1 MKTIVIKIS
10 AEELLQ
16 NEGENIVIVLDNTTK
31 GFEKKEVEN
40 KPNDKSVGYF
50 EFMETVIGE
59 LQSAKK
65 ERTAEAYRAAYS
77 CLQKW
82 RNGKEFSI
90 DELTAQMAQEY
101 ETWLRQKGLT
111 INTGS
116 FYMRTIKAVY
126 NRAVERGIVKDVKPF
141 AKVFTGNARTVK
153 RALDMKTI
161 NEIANAEME
170 SERQC
175 FARDMFLFS
184 FYTRGMSFVDMA
196 YLKKTDIKDGILEYQ
211 RKKTGQKLSIRWEGI
226 MQHIVDCHPT
236 ENSIY
241 LLPIIK
247 KCNGRERGQY
257 RSSQRHIN
265 EDLHEIG
272 KKIGVSKPLT
282 MYVAR
287 HSWATIA
294 REMDT
299 PMSVISQGMG
309 HDSER
314 TTQIYL
320 KEIDNGKIDK
330 ANSRIIAQIGSLDN
344 KNASKSQ
351 LTNTAN

>member
-16 NEGENIVIVLDNTTK
+16 NDGENIVIVLDDKMK
-31 GFEKKEVEN
+31 GIVKNETEDTPKRQGMGF
-40 KPNDKSVGYF
+40 F
-50 EFMETVIGE
+50 EFMKTVIDE
-59 LQSAKK
+59 LDKALK
-65 ERTAEAYRAAYS
+65 ERTAEAYRAVLS

-82 RNGKEFSI
+82 RNGEDFALR
-90 DELTAQMAQEY
+90 ELNSKMALDY
-101 ETWLRQKGLT
+101 EVWLKQKGLT
-111 INTGS
+111 MNTSS
-116 FYMRTIKAVY
+116 FYMRTMKAVY
-126 NRAVERGIVKDVKPF
+126 YRAVERELVSDMKPF
-141 AKVFTGNARTVK
+141 VKVFTGNTKTIK
-153 RALDMKTI
+153 RAIDMKTI
-161 NEIANAEME
+161 NAIAAARLE
-170 SERQC
+170 SKRQC

-184 FYTRGMSFVDMA
+184 FYTRGMSFIDMA
-196 YLKKTDIKDGILEYQ
+196 YLRKTDIKEGTLNYQ
-211 RKKTGQKLSIRWEGI
+211 RRKTGQTLSIKWEEK
-226 MQHIVDCHPT
+226 MQQIVDRYPSA
-236 ENSIY
+236 NNVY

-272 KKIGVSKPLT
+272 KKLGLTKPLT

-287 HSWATIA
+287 HSWATVA

-299 PMSVISQGMG
+299 PMSIISQGMG
-309 HDSER
+309 HGSEK

-330 ANSRIIAQIGSLDN
+330 ANSRIIEQIGEQEN
-344 KNASKSQ
+344 KNASTSQ
-351 LTNTAN
+351 RI